1 MHVNHYNRTTFGEVE
16 SGLSGSCGFT
26 TQWSLS
32 LFSIC
37 WLCWHCLSSTGSS
50 GLRIGPESL
59 VPDLEATIRQP
70 PTSGMPAHSDASSQV
85 SPSEHW
91 LGQGAGHFPVLLC
104 VIRIYDSRQV
114 RFCPRLD
121 IWGALQDLLWGVR
134 KTKDF
139 FSTIITSVWGF
150 KKTTKTSPW
159 LMHRGPF
166 GVLASEG
173 WDSSFSFPW
182 GCFSPWAESPMGIRA
197 WMWDLS
203 LTLCT

>member
-1 MHVNHYNRTTFGEVE
+1 MGRQEAV
-16 SGLSGSCGFT
+16 GSRP
-26 TQWSLS
+26 QWSLS

-37 WLCWHCLSSTGSS
+37 WLCWHCLSSMGK
-50 GLRIGPESL
+50 LWPKKSL

-85 SPSEHW
+85 SPSEHC
-91 LGQGAGHFPVLLC
+91 LGQGAGHFPVPLH

-134 KTKDF
+134 KKKDF
-139 FSTIITSVWGF
+139 FSVVITSVWGF
-150 KKTTKTSPW
+150 KKMTKTSPW
-159 LMHRGPF
+159 LMHRCPF

-173 WDSSFSFPW
+173 WGSSLSFPW
-182 GCFSPWAESPMGIRA
+182 GCFSPWAKSPMGIRA